1 MGRASQQH
9 VGGGPPRI
17 FSHCVCVCFFIFFF
31 SSLFTLVSFSILF
44 HLSHLSLSPSHTFS
58 FLTERFV
65 FLRKKK
71 SKKLAHSRLLGL
83 SLTNLLFTLRLF
95 CFSFFFLLFNADYYI
110 ALDFDSLSLSL
121 TLNAHSVFFLFFLV
135 VLYLSSSLFNSLRHV
150 SLTHT
155 RTHLTHALS
164 LFLSLCYR
172 YTRFA
177 SRLFLP
183 SHSLSLSLSLC
194 SVSTRISLDPSLSRT
209 TRDLTC
215 EQTRTSHV
223 FYPSSRF

>member
-31 SSLFTLVSFSILF
+31 SSLFTLVSLSILF
-44 HLSHLSLSPSHTFS
+44 HLRISLSLSLAHFLLSHRAFRFS
-58 FLTERFV
+58 PE
-65 FLRKKK
+65 KK

-95 CFSFFFLLFNADYYI
+95 CFSFFFFYLMPIITSHLTSI
-110 ALDFDSLSLSL
+110 LSLSLSL
-121 TLNAHSVFFLFFLV
+121 SMHSVFFLFFLV